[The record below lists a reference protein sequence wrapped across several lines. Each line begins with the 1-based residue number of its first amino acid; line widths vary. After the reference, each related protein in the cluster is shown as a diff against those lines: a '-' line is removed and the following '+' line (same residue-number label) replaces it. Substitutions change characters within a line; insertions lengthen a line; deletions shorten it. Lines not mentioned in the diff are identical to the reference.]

1 MRWDIFCQIVDN
13 YGDAGICWRLA
24 RSLAVQHHQNIRL
37 FCDDLHTLKLFM
49 MGSGDIQDI
58 EVLPWE
64 ASYTNARH
72 GPNTPD
78 VVIQAF
84 SCDLPERYLNHLILA
99 PRNPIL
105 IHLEYLSAEPWV
117 VDFHGRPSPQN
128 NGLQKYLSLIHI

>member
-49 MGSGDIQDI
+49 MGSGDIQGI

-64 ASYTNARH
+64 ASHTNARH
-72 GPNTPD
+72 GPDTPD

-99 PRNPIL
+99 PHKPIF
-105 IHLEYLSAEPWV
+105 IHLEYLISINLT
-117 VDFHGRPSPQN
+117 N
-128 NGLQKYLSLIHI
+128 NMKLI